1 MCMHFSSKS
10 FGDVMFDFT
19 FRAFSLMMMNSSENP
34 SANLLGEA
42 TVNGT
47 EDNDFGMAAK
57 KRNRNDR
64 QRRSVTARK
73 LR

>member
-10 FGDVMFDFT
+10 FGDIMFYFT
-19 FRAFSLMMMNSSENP
+19 FRAFSLMNSSENP

-47 EDNDFGMAAK
+47 EDNDFGMAEK
-57 KRNRNDR
+57 KRYRNDR